1 MDDYPISSN
10 SLEKFYYINGNHF
23 GQQYKEHLSDYKNW
37 DQRIHADKWMVYPQ
51 NMGTHLS
58 LDETSLSD
66 GELYTVLTNK
76 AGKGVKGTLIAMIA
90 GTRSE
95 QVIDALEHIPQTIRN
110 NVKEVTI
117 DMASSMN
124 KIVTICFPNASKV
137 IDRFHVQKLAYDA
150 IQEIRIKH
158 RWDAIDEETNAIEN
172 AKLDNEKYI
181 PEILPNGDTKK
192 QLLARSRYL
201 LFKSAEKWTEKQK
214 ARAKILFSLY
224 PDLKKAYNL
233 THNLRMIYSHTKH
246 KGVAYTKL
254 AKWYNDISESG
265 FKSFNTI
272 SATIYTHYPNIL
284 NFFDNRSTNAS
295 AESFNA
301 KIKSF
306 RATQRGV
313 NDIKFFLFRLANIY
327 A

>member
-1 MDDYPISSN
+1 MVFP
-10 SLEKFYYINGNHF
+10 
-23 GQQYKEHLSDYKNW
+23 KN
-37 DQRIHADKWMVYPQ
+37 I
-51 NMGTHLS
+51 GTYLS

-66 GELYTVLTNK
+66 GELYTILTNK
-76 AGKGVKGTLIAMIA
+76 ENKGKKGALVAMVA

-95 QVIDALEHIPQTIRN
+95 DITKVLEHIPKRLRYK
-110 NVKEVTI
+110 VKEVTI

-124 KIVTICFPNASKV
+124 KIVRINFPNASKV

-150 IQEIRIKH
+150 IQEMRVKH
-158 RWDAIDEETNAIEN
+158 RWEAIDDETNAMEN
-172 AKLDNEKYI
+172 AKLNNEKYTSK
-181 PEILPNGDTKK
+181 ILSNGDTRK

-201 LFKSAEKWTEKQK
+201 LFKSADKWTERQK
-214 ARAKILFSLY
+214 IRAKILFDSY
-224 PDLKKAYNL
+224 PDIKHAYDL
-233 THNLRMIYSHTKH
+233 THRLRMIYSNTKD
-246 KGVAYTKL
+246 KGIAYTKL
-254 AKWYNDISESG
+254 AKWFNDITDSE

-272 SATIYTHYPNIL
+272 SATIYAHYPDIL

-301 KIKSF
+301 KIKAF

-313 NDIKFFLFRLANIY
+313 NDISFFLFRLAKIY